1 VYMVRKPLIIVASLT
16 LISLIVFFIFNL
28 AYRDQ
33 ILVNQAFFRMVNI
46 PSPSLV
52 DIVQKSSRRNLSKD
66 DSAFLYRLSTILIR
80 KRMRSEAI
88 EVLGRALK
96 NEPDNP
102 QLKLQ
107 LATELFND
115 GRYEEVERLFNELLS
130 QVR

>member
-1 VYMVRKPLIIVASLT
+1 MVRKPLIIVASLT

>member
-1 VYMVRKPLIIVASLT
+1 MVRKPLIIVASLT

-88 EVLGRALK
+88 EVLG
-96 NEPDNP
+96 
-102 QLKLQ
+102 
-107 LATELFND
+107 
-115 GRYEEVERLFNELLS
+115 
-130 QVR
+130 

>member
-1 VYMVRKPLIIVASLT
+1 MVRKPLIIVASLT

-130 QVR
+130 QVS

>member
-1 VYMVRKPLIIVASLT
+1 
-16 LISLIVFFIFNL
+16 
-28 AYRDQ
+28 
-33 ILVNQAFFRMVNI
+33 
-46 PSPSLV
+46 
-52 DIVQKSSRRNLSKD
+52 
-66 DSAFLYRLSTILIR
+66 
-80 KRMRSEAI
+80 MRSEAI

>member
-1 VYMVRKPLIIVASLT
+1 MVRKPLIIVASLT

-66 DSAFLYRLSTILIR
+66 DSAFLYRLSTILIW

>member
-1 VYMVRKPLIIVASLT
+1 MYMVRKPLIIVASLT